1 MMDKIQ
7 VMILRKIKAYIF
19 EKMKIAE
26 KFLKINILL

>member
-7 VMILRKIKAYIF
+7 VMILRKIKVYIL